1 MTKHNYQRSESIL
14 YSAFN
19 TPRFH
24 RIIIEP
30 GIILAKILVVVRG
43 PVNISGGT
51 TNGVSAGENPGGL
64 IARFEVDAVAN
75 SSNYPAGKL
84 KNVIPRGVLRKRNY
98 DKGFYRNDLN
108 NYTGITG
115 SAGTPSAT
123 LLTPFDLRFCIPGLG
138 KPIETGLRLD
148 NYSSIMLK
156 ITTGVQTTMLT
167 GNDRV
172 WDVSGV
178 SLEVTEFREFAQ
190 TPDKTG
196 KLVDLQPPV
205 VLYEED
211 IVVPITAAMNRMP
224 FDQFLSAGAYHD
236 ILWVAETTGQAL
248 SDAILSEIFMR
259 TGAEQFFDQISDSIK
274 AEQQEYLSDQ
284 PNLTG
289 LTSQVG
295 LYYTPLNKDLG
306 QERAGLGGAVPNV
319 GATATVAHPG
329 TDQVTVCTRRFIPV
343 PA

>member
-30 GIILAKILVVVRG
+30 GVILSKILCVVRG

-64 IARFEVDAVAN
+64 ISRFEIDAVAN
-75 SSNYPAGKL
+75 SSTYPAGKL
-84 KNVIPRGVLRKRNY
+84 KNVVPRGVLRKHVF
-98 DKGFYRNDLN
+98 DKGFYRNDLL
-108 NYTGITG
+108 NYAGISG
-115 SAGTPSAT
+115 AAGTPSAT
-123 LLTPFDLRFCIPGLG
+123 LLTAFDLRFCVPGLA

-148 NYSSIMLK
+148 QFSSIMLK
-156 ITTGVQTTMLT
+156 ITTGIQTAMLT

-172 WDVSGV
+172 WDISGV
-178 SLEVTEFREFAQ
+178 SLEISEFREYAQ
-190 TPDKTG
+190 TPDQSG
-196 KLVDLQPPV
+196 KLVDFQPPV

-224 FDQFLSAGAYHD
+224 FDQFLSPGAYHD
-236 ILWVAETTGQAL
+236 IVWIAETTGLAL

-259 TGAEQFFDQISDSIK
+259 TGSEQFFDQISDTIK

-289 LTSQVG
+289 LTAQTG

-306 QERAGLGGAVPNV
+306 QERALLGGAVPNV
-319 GATATVAHPG
+319 GAVATVAHPG
-329 TDQVTVCTRRFIPV
+329 TDQVTVSTRRFIPV